1 MQTLEDITRFPN
13 KLLKLSQESLSDMRY
28 TTITS
33 PRINLLPPVGNH
45 YQEGEAETELHLS
58 PESIPSSA
66 IPLEPD
72 LTKSVV
78 VGTDTTNIDLGET
91 SNGILFAIRGTTVWT
106 EERRYYYTRYGPYI
120 ILATERNKQ
129 TLYNNFIQGL
139 LSVKQTY
146 KAPDQAQIPNAFRSV
161 FERAIQKSVCDKFE
175 DSIILWDG
183 PLTAWTADPTYYAA
197 QRILLTAKDRNNTVM
212 GLSKHTALYMGGRCI
227 TSLVDDD
234 SQPCMIPVKC
244 SSPLG
249 EGENAGLLGRVY
261 AAKLARGSCTFR
273 LDIDRTLTEEERVT
287 GVRRLIG
294 NDLVVESYPETLRL
308 AHIFSRFN
316 AMEVI
321 GLQRYV
327 SEFYKLRIS
336 KRPDIRQIIFGPF
349 SGRGGVMEGPIY
361 DAFV

>member
-1 MQTLEDITRFPN
+1 LQTLENITQFPN
-13 KLLKLSQESLSDMRY
+13 ELLKLSQESLSDMRGGI
-28 TTITS
+28 ITN
-33 PRINLLPPVGNH
+33 PRSNVLPQINP
-45 YQEGEAETELHLS
+45 YQDIDPTTELHLS
-58 PESIPSSA
+58 PESIPA
-66 IPLEPD
+66 NTIPLEPD
-72 LTKSVV
+72 PTESIV
-78 VGTDTTNIDLGET
+78 VGIDTSNIDLGET
-91 SNGILFAIRGTTVWT
+91 SNGILFAIRGTTVWAQGH
-106 EERRYYYTRYGPYI
+106 RYYYTRYGPYI
-120 ILATERNKQ
+120 ILASEKNKQ

-139 LSVKQTY
+139 LLVKQTY
-146 KAPDQAQIPNAFRSV
+146 KAPDQAQLPNAFRSV
-161 FERAIQKSVCDKFE
+161 FERAIQRTTCEQFR

-183 PLTAWTADPTYYAA
+183 PLTVWTADPTYYAA
-197 QRILLTAKDRNNTVM
+197 QRVLLAARERGNTIM
-212 GLSKHTALYMGGRCI
+212 GLSKHTTLFIGGRCI
-227 TSLVDDD
+227 TSLVDDG
-234 SQPCMIPVKC
+234 SPPCMIPVRC

-249 EGENAGLLGRVY
+249 EGESAGLLGRVY

-273 LDIDRTLTEEERVT
+273 LDIDRTLTEEERVK

-294 NDLVVESYPETLRL
+294 NDLVIESYPETLRL

-349 SGRGGVMEGPIY
+349 SGRQGIMEGPTY